1 MITYEENILFWS
13 FLDILKNI
21 PLLTQL
27 SLEVSLLM
35 DFSIMA
41 LP

>member
-27 SLEVSLLM
+27 NLEVSLLM
-35 DFSIMA
+35 NFSIMA
-41 LP
+41 LQ